1 MNLVIVESPA
11 KAKTINKYLGDNYTV
26 LASYG
31 HIRDLPSKNG
41 SVDPENK
48 FQMEWEIDSFSKK
61 YLKEIT
67 DVAKDSDKII
77 LATDPDREGEAI
89 AWHVKEFLDEKKIL
103 KDKKIERVVFNE
115 ITKKAV
121 INGIENPRSLEGQLV
136 DAYMARRA
144 LDYLVGFNI
153 SPILWTKLPG
163 SKSAGRVQSVALR
176 LLTERE
182 HEIEVFNPEEFWTIN
197 VNFITSSK
205 NILTSS
211 ISELNGEKIEKFSFR
226 NKEDVNNAISKIKEK
241 KYSIKDITSKIY
253 TRNPSGPFTTSTL
266 QQSASSKLGF
276 GASRTM
282 QIAQRLYQGIEID
295 GDTKGLITY
304 MRTDGTNI
312 SKEAIPLFR
321 KYIEENYGD
330 DYLPEQANNYSG
342 KKAKNAQEAHEAIR
356 PTEIKNSPE
365 SIKKYLSTDQYKLYD
380 LIWSRA
386 LSSQMQPAKFDRKT
400 ILITSEDGK
409 NILKS
414 SGSTVKFDGF
424 LKLQKID
431 ENDDEK
437 ILPEVSKG
445 PIEIKEFNDEQH
457 FTQPPP
463 RFSEA
468 SLVKKLEELGIGRP
482 STYASI
488 ISVISNRGYA
498 DIVNKR
504 FFPTDRGK
512 LLSAFLEKLFSRYV
526 DYDFTAKLED
536 QLDDITS
543 GKENWIK
550 VLDQFWIDFNKNVLN
565 VKEKRTREV
574 LDLLNDSL
582 GKLIFDTDENGKI
595 DRKCKLCQT
604 GELSLKNSFR
614 GGAFIG
620 CSGYPECKFTRPLSK
635 IKASQQVNL
644 AEPKLIGKNDI
655 GKDIYLKNGRFGP
668 YLQYELS
675 DEEIEN
681 IKKPKTK
688 TKKKKKEES
697 NFKNVSIPKGLDI
710 ENVDLDKAKYL
721 CSLPKIIGKHPDL
734 DKDITINVGRFGPYL
749 KCDNKSARL
758 ESIDELFNIGL
769 NRAITLISE
778 AKPGRISSSIIK
790 DLGEHPEDKK
800 PVRIMKGQYGPYIKY
815 KSLNATIPE
824 EKDPAE
830 LTMEE
835 ALILIEKR
843 KEYDRSKKRKKKMK
857 LLIFIIL
864 ILNLCLSTSFSAE
877 KKDCSKFKK
886 FSKNHIACKASN
898 LKAGTKNTAGKIKNK
913 TGNILKVTTGIF
925 KKN

>member
-11 KAKTINKYLGDNYTV
+11 KAKTINKYLGGDYTV

-41 SVDPENK
+41 SVDPEDK
-48 FQMEWEIDSFSKK
+48 FKMIWEVDSFSKK

-67 DVAKDSDKII
+67 DAAKKSEKII

-89 AWHVKEFLDEKKIL
+89 AWHVKEYLDEKKLL
-103 KDKKIERVVFNE
+103 KDKIVERVVFNE

-121 INGIENPRSLEGQLV
+121 TNGIDNPRKIEPNLV

-182 HEIEVFNPEEFWTIN
+182 HEIEQFNPEEFWTLN
-197 VNFITSSK
+197 VNFKTSKGDILNSNIILLNNSK
-205 NILTSS
+205 V
-211 ISELNGEKIEKFSFR
+211 EKFSFK
-226 NKEDVNNAISKIKEK
+226 NKEDINKAIEKIKNS
-241 KYSIKDITSKIY
+241 KYKISDISSKIY
-253 TRNPSGPFTTSTL
+253 TRNPLGPFTTSTL
-266 QQSASSKLGF
+266 QQTASSKLGF

-282 QIAQRLYQGIEID
+282 QIAQRLYQGIDIE
-295 GDTKGLITY
+295 GDTVGLITY

-312 SKEAIPLFR
+312 SNDALTDFR
-321 KYIEENYGD
+321 DFIKKNYGD
-330 DYLPEQANNYSG
+330 NYLPKEPNNYSG

-356 PTEIKNSPE
+356 PTDISRSPD
-365 SIKKYLSTDQYKLYD
+365 SMKKFLSTDQIKLYD

-386 LSSQMQPAKFDRKT
+386 LSSQMEAAKFDRKT
-400 ILITSEDGK
+400 ITIISTDNLNQFK
-409 NILKS
+409 C
-414 SGSTVKFDGF
+414 SGSTIKFDGF
-424 LKLQKID
+424 LKITRTDED
-431 ENDDEK
+431 ENDK
-437 ILPEVSKG
+437 ILPDVNKDEVTADNF
-445 PIEIKEFNDEQH
+445 IDEQH

-463 RFSEA
+463 RYSEA

-512 LLSAFLEKLFSRYV
+512 LLSAFLEKLFSKYV
-526 DYDFTAKLED
+526 DYGFTAGLEE

-543 GKENWIK
+543 GKEEWIK
-550 VLDQFWIDFNKNVLN
+550 VLNNFWKDFNINVSN

-574 LDLLNDSL
+574 LDLLNESL
-582 GKLIFDTDENGKI
+582 GELIFESDEKGKI
-595 DRKCKLCQT
+595 NRNCKLCNT
-604 GELSLKNSFR
+604 GQLSLKNSFR

-620 CSGYPECKFTRPLSK
+620 CSNYPECKFTRPLSK
-635 IKASQQVNL
+635 SKANDQIAL
-644 AEPKLIGKNDI
+644 AEPKLIGQNDT
-655 GKDIYLKNGRFGP
+655 GQDIFLKNGRFGP
-668 YLQYELS
+668 YLQYEMTE
-675 DEEIEN
+675 DEN
-681 IKKPKTK
+681 ISKK
-688 TKKKKKEES
+688 KKKKKENE
-697 NFKNVSIPKGLDI
+697 NLRNVSIPKGIDI
-710 ENVDLDKAKYL
+710 NHIDLDKAKYL
-721 CSLPKIIGKHPDL
+721 CSLPKIIGQHPDNG
-734 DKDITINVGRFGPYL
+734 KDITINTGRFGPYL
-749 KCDNKSARL
+749 KCENKSARL
-758 ESIDELFNIGL
+758 ENVEDIFTIGL
-769 NRAITLISE
+769 NRAITLIAE
-778 AKPGRISSSIIK
+778 AKPGRISSSLIK

-824 EKDPAE
+824 EKDPLE
-830 LTMEE
+830 LTMED

-843 KEYDRSKKRKKKMK
+843 REYDKNKKKRKK
-857 LLIFIIL
+857 
-864 ILNLCLSTSFSAE
+864 
-877 KKDCSKFKK
+877 
-886 FSKNHIACKASN
+886 
-898 LKAGTKNTAGKIKNK
+898 
-913 TGNILKVTTGIF
+913 
-925 KKN
+925 

>member
-11 KAKTINKYLGDNYTV
+11 KAKTINKYLGSDYTV

-41 SVDPENK
+41 SVDPENDFK
-48 FQMEWEIDSFSKK
+48 MIWEIDSFSKK

-67 DVAKDSDKII
+67 DSAKNSSKII

-89 AWHVKEFLDEKKIL
+89 AWHVREFLEEKKLL
-103 KDKKIERVVFNE
+103 KDKKVERVVFNE

-121 INGIENPRSLEGQLV
+121 TSGIDNPRQIEPQLV

-182 HEIEVFNPEEFWTIN
+182 HEIEIFKPDEFWTLN
-197 VNFITSSK
+197 VIFEDKNKSKITS
-205 NILTSS
+205 NLNQ
-211 ISELNGEKIEKFSFR
+211 LNGKKIEKFTFKS
-226 NKEDVNNAISKIKEK
+226 KDDVNKAINDIKK
-241 KYSIKDITSKIY
+241 KEYQISDISSKIY

-266 QQSASSKLGF
+266 QQTASSKLGF

-282 QIAQRLYQGIEID
+282 QIAQRLYQGIDIE
-295 GDTKGLITY
+295 GDTVGLITY

-312 SKEAIPLFR
+312 SKDAIETFR
-321 KYIEENYGD
+321 SYISDNFGKN
-330 DYLPEQANNYSG
+330 YLPQSPLNYSG

-356 PTEIKNSPE
+356 PTEISRNPE
-365 SIKKYLSTDQYKLYD
+365 SLKKYLSSDQYKLYN

-386 LSSQMQPAKFDRKT
+386 LSSQMESAKFDRKT
-400 ILITSEDGK
+400 ITITSKDTE
-409 NILKS
+409 NIFKA
-414 SGSTVKFDGF
+414 SGSVLKFDGY
-424 LKLQKID
+424 LKLTNIED
-431 ENDDEK
+431 ENENEK
-437 ILPEVSKG
+437 ILPDVEKG
-445 PIEIKEFNDEQH
+445 SVNINEFIDEQH

-463 RFSEA
+463 RYSEA

-488 ISVISNRGYA
+488 ISVIANRGYA
-498 DIVNKR
+498 DIENKR

-512 LLSAFLEKLFSRYV
+512 LLSAFLEKLFTKYV

-550 VLDQFWIDFNKNVLN
+550 VLEQFWKDFNLNVSN

-574 LDLLNDSL
+574 LDLLNESL
-582 GKLIFDTDENGKI
+582 GSLIFEVDKEGKI
-595 DRKCKLCQT
+595 DRKCQLCDQ
-604 GELSLKNSFR
+604 GQLSLKNSFR

-620 CSGYPECKFTRPLSK
+620 CSNYPECKFTRPLSK
-635 IKASQQVNL
+635 SKAAQQLTL
-644 AEPKLIGKNDI
+644 AEPKLIGQNDF
-655 GKDIYLKNGRFGP
+655 GKDIFLKNGRFGP
-668 YLQYELS
+668 YLQFEKEII
-675 DEEIEN
+675 EEEN
-681 IKKPKTK
+681 KIKKRKK
-688 TKKKKKEES
+688 VKKKDD
-697 NFKNVSIPKGLDI
+697 NIKNVSIPKGIDYKVI
-710 ENVDLDKAKYL
+710 DLDKAKFL
-721 CSLPKIIGKHPDL
+721 CSLPISLGKNPEN
-734 DKDITINVGRFGPYL
+734 DKDITLNVGRFGPYL
-749 KCDNKSARL
+749 KCENKSARL
-758 ESIDELFNIGL
+758 ENVDELFSIGL
-769 NRAITLISE
+769 NRAITLIAE
-778 AKPGRISSSIIK
+778 AKPGRISSALIK

-824 EKDPAE
+824 EKDPTE

-843 KEYDRSKKRKKKMK
+843 KEYDKNKKRKK
-857 LLIFIIL
+857 
-864 ILNLCLSTSFSAE
+864 
-877 KKDCSKFKK
+877 
-886 FSKNHIACKASN
+886 
-898 LKAGTKNTAGKIKNK
+898 
-913 TGNILKVTTGIF
+913 
-925 KKN
+925 

>member
-11 KAKTINKYLGDNYTV
+11 KAKTINKYLGSDYTV

-41 SVDPENK
+41 SVDPENDFK
-48 FQMEWEIDSFSKK
+48 MIWEIDSFSKK

-67 DVAKDSDKII
+67 DSAKNSSKII

-89 AWHVKEFLDEKKIL
+89 AWHVREFLEEKKLL
-103 KDKKIERVVFNE
+103 KDKKVERVVFNE

-121 INGIENPRSLEGQLV
+121 TSGIDNPRQIEPQLV

-182 HEIEVFNPEEFWTIN
+182 HEIEIFKPEEFWTLN
-197 VNFITSSK
+197 VIFEDKNKSKITS
-205 NILTSS
+205 NLNQ
-211 ISELNGEKIEKFSFR
+211 LNGKKIEKFTFKS
-226 NKEDVNNAISKIKEK
+226 KDDVNKAINEIKK
-241 KYSIKDITSKIY
+241 KEYQISDISSKIY

-266 QQSASSKLGF
+266 QQTASSKLGF

-282 QIAQRLYQGIEID
+282 QIAQRLYQGIDIE
-295 GDTKGLITY
+295 GDTIGLITY

-312 SKEAIPLFR
+312 SKDAIETFR
-321 KYIEENYGD
+321 SYISDNFGKN
-330 DYLPEQANNYSG
+330 YLPQSSLNYSG

-356 PTEIKNSPE
+356 PTEISRNPE
-365 SIKKYLSTDQYKLYD
+365 SLKKYLSSDQYKLYN

-386 LSSQMQPAKFDRKT
+386 LSSQMESAKFDRKT
-400 ILITSEDGK
+400 ITITSKDKE
-409 NILKS
+409 NIFKA
-414 SGSTVKFDGF
+414 SGSVLKFDGY
-424 LKLQKID
+424 LKLTNIED
-431 ENDDEK
+431 ENENEK
-437 ILPEVSKG
+437 ILPDVEKG
-445 PIEIKEFNDEQH
+445 SVNINEFIDEQH

-463 RFSEA
+463 RYSEA

-488 ISVISNRGYA
+488 ISVIANRGYA
-498 DIVNKR
+498 DIENKR

-512 LLSAFLEKLFSRYV
+512 LLSAFLEKLFTKYV

-550 VLDQFWIDFNKNVLN
+550 VLEQFWKDFNLNVSN

-574 LDLLNDSL
+574 LDLLNESL
-582 GKLIFDTDENGKI
+582 GSLIFEVDKEGKI
-595 DRKCKLCQT
+595 DRKCQLCNQ
-604 GELSLKNSFR
+604 GQLSLKNSFR

-620 CSGYPECKFTRPLSK
+620 CSNYPECKFTRPLSK
-635 IKASQQVNL
+635 SKAAQQLTL
-644 AEPKLIGKNDI
+644 AEPKLIGQNDF
-655 GKDIYLKNGRFGP
+655 GKDIFLKNGRFGP
-668 YLQYELS
+668 YLQFEKEII
-675 DEEIEN
+675 EEEN
-681 IKKPKTK
+681 KIKKRKK
-688 TKKKKKEES
+688 VKKKDD
-697 NFKNVSIPKGLDI
+697 NIKNVSIPKGIDYKVI
-710 ENVDLDKAKYL
+710 DLDKAKFL
-721 CSLPKIIGKHPDL
+721 CSLPISLGKNPEN
-734 DKDITINVGRFGPYL
+734 DKDITLNVGRFGPYL
-749 KCDNKSARL
+749 KCENKSARL
-758 ESIDELFNIGL
+758 ENVDELFSIGL
-769 NRAITLISE
+769 NRAITLIAE
-778 AKPGRISSSIIK
+778 AKPGRISSALIK

-824 EKDPAE
+824 EKDPTE

-843 KEYDRSKKRKKKMK
+843 KEYDKNKKK
-857 LLIFIIL
+857 
-864 ILNLCLSTSFSAE
+864 
-877 KKDCSKFKK
+877 KK
-886 FSKNHIACKASN
+886 
-898 LKAGTKNTAGKIKNK
+898 
-913 TGNILKVTTGIF
+913 
-925 KKN
+925 

>member
-11 KAKTINKYLGDNYTV
+11 KAKTINKYLGGDYTV

-41 SVDPENK
+41 SVDPEDK
-48 FQMEWEIDSFSKK
+48 FKMIWEIDSFSKK

-67 DVAKDSDKII
+67 DAAKKSKKII

-89 AWHVKEFLDEKKIL
+89 AWHVREYLDEKKLL

-121 INGIENPRSLEGQLV
+121 TNGIDNPRNIEANLV

-182 HEIEVFNPEEFWTIN
+182 HEIEQFKPEEFWTLN
-197 VNFITSSK
+197 VNFNTSK
-205 NILTSS
+205 GDILNSNLVL
-211 ISELNGEKIEKFSFR
+211 LNNSKIEKFSFK
-226 NKEDVNNAISKIKEK
+226 NKEDINNAIELIKKSKYKI
-241 KYSIKDITSKIY
+241 SDISSKIY
-253 TRNPSGPFTTSTL
+253 TRNPLGPFTTSTL
-266 QQSASSKLGF
+266 QQTSSSKLGF

-282 QIAQRLYQGIEID
+282 QIAQRLYQGIDIE
-295 GDTKGLITY
+295 GDTAGLITY

-312 SKEAIPLFR
+312 SNDAVTDFR
-321 KYIEENYGD
+321 NFIKSSYGD
-330 DYLPEQANNYSG
+330 NYLPKEPNNYSG

-356 PTEIKNSPE
+356 PTDITRTPE
-365 SIKKYLSTDQYKLYD
+365 SIKKFLSTDQNKLYD

-386 LSSQMQPAKFDRKT
+386 LSSQMEAAKFDRKT
-400 ILITSEDGK
+400 ITINSDNGLNQFK
-409 NILKS
+409 C
-414 SGSTVKFDGF
+414 SGSTIKFDGF
-424 LKLQKID
+424 LKLSRID
-431 ENDDEK
+431 ENEDEK
-437 ILPEVSKG
+437 ILPNVNKEEVLAND
-445 PIEIKEFNDEQH
+445 FTDEQH

-463 RFSEA
+463 RYSEA

-498 DIVNKR
+498 DVINKR

-512 LLSAFLEKLFSRYV
+512 LLSAFLEKLFSKYV
-526 DYDFTAKLED
+526 DYSFTAALED
-536 QLDDITS
+536 QLDDITA
-543 GKENWIK
+543 GKKEWIK
-550 VLDQFWIDFNKNVLN
+550 VLDNFWKDFNTNVSN

-574 LDLLNDSL
+574 LDLLNQSL
-582 GKLIFDTDENGKI
+582 GELIFEADENGKI
-595 DRKCKLCQT
+595 NRKCKLCDT

-620 CSGYPECKFTRPLSK
+620 CSNYPECKFTRPLSK
-635 IKASQQVNL
+635 SKANDQYAL
-644 AEPKLIGKNDI
+644 AEPKLIGQNDN

-668 YLQYELS
+668 YLQYEII
-675 DEEIEN
+675 EEETLN
-681 IKKPKTK
+681 KK
-688 TKKKKKEES
+688 KKKKKENE
-697 NFKNVSIPKGLDI
+697 NLKNVSIPKGINIDQISL
-710 ENVDLDKAKYL
+710 EKAKYL
-721 CSLPKIIGKHPDL
+721 CSLPKIIGQHPENG
-734 DKDITINVGRFGPYL
+734 KDITVNSGRFGPYL
-749 KCDNKSARL
+749 KCENKSARL
-758 ESIDELFNIGL
+758 ENVEEIFTIGL
-769 NRAITLISE
+769 NRAITLIAE
-778 AKPGRISSSIIK
+778 AKPGRISSSLIK

-800 PVRIMKGQYGPYIKY
+800 TVRIMKGQYGPYIKY

-824 EKDPAE
+824 EKDLLE
-830 LTMEE
+830 INMED

-843 KEYDRSKKRKKKMK
+843 KEYDRNKRNKKRKK
-857 LLIFIIL
+857 
-864 ILNLCLSTSFSAE
+864 
-877 KKDCSKFKK
+877 
-886 FSKNHIACKASN
+886 
-898 LKAGTKNTAGKIKNK
+898 
-913 TGNILKVTTGIF
+913 
-925 KKN
+925 

>member
-11 KAKTINKYLGDNYTV
+11 KAKTINKYLGSNYTV

-41 SVDPENK
+41 SVDPENDFK
-48 FQMEWEIDSFSKK
+48 MIWEVDSFSKK

-67 DVAKDSDKII
+67 DSAKDSKKII

-89 AWHVKEFLDEKKIL
+89 AWHVKEFLEEKKLL
-103 KDKKIERVVFNE
+103 KDKEVERVVFNE

-121 INGIENPRSLEGQLV
+121 TNGIDNPRKIEPHLV

-182 HEIEVFNPEEFWTIN
+182 QEIEVFQPKEFWTLNII
-197 VNFITSSK
+197 FK
-205 NILTSS
+205 N
-211 ISELNGEKIEKFSFR
+211 NKNEKINTTISQLDGNKVEKFSFK
-226 NKEDVNNAISKIKEK
+226 NKQDINDALSRIKNK
-241 KYSIKDITSKIY
+241 KYNITDISSKTY
-253 TRNPSGPFTTSTL
+253 NRNPSGPFTTSTL
-266 QQSASSKLGF
+266 QQTASSKLGF

-282 QIAQRLYQGIEID
+282 QIAQRLYQGIDIE
-295 GDTKGLITY
+295 GETVGLITY

-312 SKEAIPLFR
+312 SKDAITSFR
-321 KYIEENYGD
+321 DFIMQNYGD
-330 DYLPEQANNYSG
+330 KYLPEQPLNYSG

-356 PTEIKNSPE
+356 PTEIIRKPE
-365 SIKKYLSTDQYKLYD
+365 DMKKYLSTDQYKLYN
-380 LIWSRA
+380 LIWSRS
-386 LSSQMQPAKFDRKT
+386 LSSQMQSAKFDRKT
-400 ILITSEDGK
+400 ITINSDDDK
-409 NILKS
+409 NIFKA
-414 SGSTVKFDGF
+414 SGSTLKFDGF
-424 LKLQKID
+424 LKLYKID
-431 ENDDEK
+431 ENDDDNENTLPDVEK
-437 ILPEVSKG
+437 GDVMFEDYI
-445 PIEIKEFNDEQH
+445 DEQH
-457 FTQPPP
+457 YTQPPP
-463 RFSEA
+463 RYSEA

-488 ISVISNRGYA
+488 ISVIANRGYA
-498 DIVNKR
+498 DINNKR

-512 LLSAFLEKLFSRYV
+512 LLSAFLEKLFTKYV

-550 VLDQFWIDFNKNVLN
+550 VLENFWKDFNSNVSG

-574 LDLLNDSL
+574 LDLLNESL
-582 GKLIFDTDENGKI
+582 GSLIFEVDKDGNI
-595 DRKCKLCQT
+595 DRKCKLCET
-604 GELSLKNSFR
+604 GQLSLKNSFR

-620 CSGYPECKFTRPLSK
+620 CSNYPNCKFTRPLSK
-635 IKASQQVNL
+635 SKAAQQLTL
-644 AEPKLIGKNDI
+644 AEPKFIGKNDK

-668 YLQYELS
+668 YLQFEKEIIEE
-675 DEEIEN
+675 DE
-681 IKKPKTK
+681 K
-688 TKKKKKEES
+688 TKKKKRKLKKEE
-697 NFKNVSIPKGLDI
+697 NNLKNVSIPKGIEI
-710 ENVDLDKAKYL
+710 ENIDLEKAKYL
-721 CSLPKIIGKHPDL
+721 CSLPLSLDKNPEN
-734 DKDITINVGRFGPYL
+734 DKDITVNVGRFGPYL
-749 KCDNKSARL
+749 KCENKSARL
-758 ESIDELFNIGL
+758 ENVDELFTIGL
-769 NRAITLISE
+769 NRAVTLIAE
-778 AKPGRISSSIIK
+778 AKPGRISSSMIK

-824 EKDPAE
+824 EKDPVE

-843 KEYDRSKKRKKKMK
+843 KEYDRNKKK
-857 LLIFIIL
+857 
-864 ILNLCLSTSFSAE
+864 
-877 KKDCSKFKK
+877 KK
-886 FSKNHIACKASN
+886 
-898 LKAGTKNTAGKIKNK
+898 GK
-913 TGNILKVTTGIF
+913 
-925 KKN
+925 

>member
-11 KAKTINKYLGDNYTV
+11 KAKTINKYLGSDYTV

-41 SVDPENK
+41 SVDPENDFK
-48 FQMEWEIDSFSKK
+48 MIWEIDSFSKK

-67 DVAKDSDKII
+67 DSAKNSSKII

-89 AWHVKEFLDEKKIL
+89 AWHVREFLEEKKLL
-103 KDKKIERVVFNE
+103 KDKKVERVVFNE

-121 INGIENPRSLEGQLV
+121 TSGIDNPRQIEPQLV

-182 HEIEVFNPEEFWTIN
+182 HEIEIFKPEEFWTLN
-197 VNFITSSK
+197 VIFEDKNKSTITS
-205 NILTSS
+205 NLNQ
-211 ISELNGEKIEKFSFR
+211 LNGKKIEKFTFKS
-226 NKEDVNNAISKIKEK
+226 KDDVNKAINEIKK
-241 KYSIKDITSKIY
+241 KEYQISDISSKIY

-266 QQSASSKLGF
+266 QQTASSKLGF

-282 QIAQRLYQGIEID
+282 QIAQRLYQGIDIE
-295 GDTKGLITY
+295 GDTIGLITY

-312 SKEAIPLFR
+312 SKDAIETFR
-321 KYIEENYGD
+321 SYISDNFGKN
-330 DYLPEQANNYSG
+330 YLPQSSLNYSG

-356 PTEIKNSPE
+356 PTEISRNPE
-365 SIKKYLSTDQYKLYD
+365 SLKKYLSSDQYKLYN

-386 LSSQMQPAKFDRKT
+386 LSSQMESAKFDRKT
-400 ILITSEDGK
+400 ITITSKDTE
-409 NILKS
+409 NIFKA
-414 SGSTVKFDGF
+414 SGSVLKFDGY
-424 LKLQKID
+424 LKLTNVED
-431 ENDDEK
+431 ENENEK
-437 ILPEVSKG
+437 ILPDVEKRNVN
-445 PIEIKEFNDEQH
+445 INEFIDEQH

-463 RFSEA
+463 RYSEA

-488 ISVISNRGYA
+488 ISVIANRGYA
-498 DIVNKR
+498 DIENKR

-512 LLSAFLEKLFSRYV
+512 LLSAFLEKLFTKYV

-550 VLDQFWIDFNKNVLN
+550 VLEQFWKDFNLNVSN

-574 LDLLNDSL
+574 LDLLNESL
-582 GKLIFDTDENGKI
+582 GSLIFEVDKEGKI
-595 DRKCKLCQT
+595 DRKCQLCNQ
-604 GELSLKNSFR
+604 GQLSLKNSFR

-620 CSGYPECKFTRPLSK
+620 CSNYPECKFTRPLSK
-635 IKASQQVNL
+635 SKAAQQLTL
-644 AEPKLIGKNDI
+644 AEPKLIGQNDF
-655 GKDIYLKNGRFGP
+655 GKDIFLKNGRFGP
-668 YLQYELS
+668 YLQFEKEII
-675 DEEIEN
+675 EEEN
-681 IKKPKTK
+681 KIKKRKK
-688 TKKKKKEES
+688 VKKKDD
-697 NFKNVSIPKGLDI
+697 NIKNVSIPKGIDYKVI
-710 ENVDLDKAKYL
+710 DLDKAKFL
-721 CSLPKIIGKHPDL
+721 CSLPIPLGKNPEN
-734 DKDITINVGRFGPYL
+734 DKDITLNVGRFGPYL
-749 KCDNKSARL
+749 KCENKSARL
-758 ESIDELFNIGL
+758 ENVDELFSIGL
-769 NRAITLISE
+769 NRAITLIAE
-778 AKPGRISSSIIK
+778 AKPGRISSALIK

-824 EKDPAE
+824 EKDPTE

-843 KEYDRSKKRKKKMK
+843 KEYDKNKKRKK
-857 LLIFIIL
+857 
-864 ILNLCLSTSFSAE
+864 
-877 KKDCSKFKK
+877 
-886 FSKNHIACKASN
+886 
-898 LKAGTKNTAGKIKNK
+898 
-913 TGNILKVTTGIF
+913 
-925 KKN
+925 

>member
-11 KAKTINKYLGDNYTV
+11 KAKTINKYLGSDYTV

-41 SVDPENK
+41 SVDPENSFK
-48 FQMEWEIDSFSKK
+48 MIWEVDSFSKK

-67 DVAKDSDKII
+67 DIAKNSEKII

-89 AWHVKEFLDEKKIL
+89 AWHVKEFLNEKKLL

-121 INGIENPRSLEGQLV
+121 TNGIDNPRNIENELV

-182 HEIEVFNPEEFWTIN
+182 HDIEIFKPDEFWTLYL
-197 VNFITSSK
+197 NFLTKENLNLNTSITQLDGK
-205 NILTSS
+205 
-211 ISELNGEKIEKFSFR
+211 KIEKFSFK
-226 NKEDVNNAISKIKEK
+226 NKDDINNGLELIKNK
-241 KYSIKDITSKIY
+241 KYNITDITSKIY

-266 QQSASSKLGF
+266 QQTSSSKLGF

-282 QIAQRLYQGIEID
+282 QIAQRLYQGIDID
-295 GDTKGLITY
+295 GETVGLITY

-312 SKEAIPLFR
+312 SKDAIASFR
-321 KYIEENYGD
+321 DYIGQNYGET
-330 DYLPEQANNYSG
+330 YLPPSPLNYSG

-356 PTEIKNSPE
+356 PTEITRSPE
-365 SIKKYLSTDQYKLYD
+365 DMKKYLSTDQHKLYS
-380 LIWSRA
+380 LIWSRS
-386 LSSQMQPAKFDRKT
+386 LSSQMESAKFDRKT
-400 ILITSEDGK
+400 ITIISEDNK
-409 NILKS
+409 NICKA
-414 SGSTVKFDGF
+414 SGSTLKFDGF
-424 LKLQKID
+424 LNVSRLD
-431 ENDDEK
+431 ENKDDEK
-437 ILPEVSKG
+437 ILPEVTKG
-445 PIEIKEFNDEQH
+445 EVIFKDFIDEQH

-463 RFSEA
+463 RYSEA

-498 DIVNKR
+498 DIENKR

-512 LLSAFLEKLFSRYV
+512 LLSAFLEKLFSKYV
-526 DYDFTAKLED
+526 DYDFTAKLEN
-536 QLDDITS
+536 QLDDITA

-550 VLDQFWIDFNKNVLN
+550 VLEEFWRDFNLNVTD

-582 GKLIFDTDENGKI
+582 GSLIFEVDKDGKI
-595 DRKCKLCQT
+595 NRKCKLCDSGQ
-604 GELSLKNSFR
+604 LSLKNSFR

-620 CSGYPECKFTRPLSK
+620 CSNYPDCKFTRPLSK
-635 IKASQQVNL
+635 SKAAQQLTL
-644 AEPKLIGKNDI
+644 AEPNFIGKNDM

-668 YLQYELS
+668 YLQYEKEI
-675 DEEIEN
+675 DKFEE
-681 IKKPKTK
+681 
-688 TKKKKKEES
+688 TKKKKKRLKKEE
-697 NFKNVSIPKGLDI
+697 NNIKNVSIPKGIDFKSI
-710 ENVDLDKAKYL
+710 DLNRAKYL
-721 CSLPKIIGKHPDL
+721 CSLPISLGKNPEN
-734 DKDITINVGRFGPYL
+734 DKDITVNVGRFGPYL
-749 KCDNKSARL
+749 KCENKSARL
-758 ESIDELFNIGL
+758 ENVEEIFSIGL
-769 NRAITLISE
+769 NRAVTLIAE
-778 AKPGRISSSIIK
+778 AKPGRISSSLIK
-790 DLGEHPEDKK
+790 DLGEHPDDKK

-824 EKDPAE
+824 EKDPTE

-843 KEYDRSKKRKKKMK
+843 KEYDKNKKK
-857 LLIFIIL
+857 
-864 ILNLCLSTSFSAE
+864 
-877 KKDCSKFKK
+877 KK
-886 FSKNHIACKASN
+886 
-898 LKAGTKNTAGKIKNK
+898 GK
-913 TGNILKVTTGIF
+913 
-925 KKN
+925 